1 MANLLNRN
9 GDVIATD
16 AWNGLPQVNAT
27 VDVEAPDSEYI
38 LHIANTVS
46 IADLPH
52 DLLNQAAGI
61 ALQFP
66 AFTDGRAY
74 SQARELR
81 QRGYVGEIRATGDVL
96 ADQLLAMRR
105 CGFST
110 FELADSQP
118 PETARLALTAF
129 VHAAQPAVDNQGL
142 QTRRLGVHEA
152 HEDAVLS

>member
-9 GDVIATD
+9 GDLITTD
-16 AWNGLPQVNAT
+16 AWNGLPEVTASA
-27 VDVEAPDSEYI
+27 DVEVPDTDYI
-38 LHIANTVS
+38 LRIENTVS
-46 IADLPH
+46 IRDLPH
-52 DLLNQAAGI
+52 DLLNRAAGI

-81 QRGYVGEIRATGDVL
+81 QRGYAGEIRATGDVL

-110 FELADSQP
+110 FELADSHEP
-118 PETARLALTAF
+118 AAARLALNAF
-129 VHAAQPAVDNQGL
+129 SQAAQPAVGNQGM
-142 QTRRLGVHEA
+142 QTRRLGAREVPK
-152 HEDAVLS
+152 DAVLS

>member
-9 GDVIATD
+9 GDVISAD
-16 AWNGLPQVNAT
+16 AWNGLLQVTAT
-27 VDVEAPDSEYI
+27 ADAEVPDSEYV
-38 LHIANTVS
+38 LCVDNTAL
-46 IADLPH
+46 IADIPH
-52 DLLNQAAGI
+52 ELLNQATGI

-81 QRGYVGEIRATGDVL
+81 QRGYAGEIRATGDVL

-110 FELADSQP
+110 FELAESHS

-129 VHAAQPAVDNQGL
+129 AQAAQPAVDNQNL
-142 QTRRLGVHEA
+142 QTRRLGA
-152 HEDAVLS
+152 GKTPEDAVLC